1 MDRFFDKTRI
11 AGFYFSRYC
20 KDKSNIKYSLWR
32 EERAFQIISLSYAFK
47 KRQLDRFERAVFSVG
62 RSLYSVAFQLAVER
76 CDTDVQK
83 SRGFG
88 FVAMRVLQHAKD
100 MAALDLFEGQGI
112 GRGAAFGSHAE
123 FRRKAVGGQRI
134 PISHNQAAFHYIAQ
148 FADVAMPC
156 VAFEGLDIG
165 LVDRLDALAHFR
177 GELCGEKV
185 DVAAYIA
192 RTFAQRGQ
200 VNMEHGQPE
209 IKVLAE
215 IAGGDLFFEVTVRGG
230 DDTQIDL
237 GW

>member
-1 MDRFFDKTRI
+1 
-11 AGFYFSRYC
+11 
-20 KDKSNIKYSLWR
+20 
-32 EERAFQIISLSYAFK
+32 
-47 KRQLDRFERAVFSVG
+47 
-62 RSLYSVAFQLAVER
+62 
-76 CDTDVQK
+76 
-83 SRGFG
+83 
-88 FVAMRVLQHAKD
+88 MRVLQHAKD

-237 GW
+237 GR